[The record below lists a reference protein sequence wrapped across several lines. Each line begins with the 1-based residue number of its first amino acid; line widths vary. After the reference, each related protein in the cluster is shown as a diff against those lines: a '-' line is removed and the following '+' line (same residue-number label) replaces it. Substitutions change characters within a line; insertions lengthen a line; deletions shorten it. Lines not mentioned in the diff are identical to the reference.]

1 MMRKLHSPI
10 VLTLALLLLVCEV
23 ARPEDSSQVVNVLT
37 LEMLDETGQVTTL
50 EDYADYTRLVFF
62 GFTSCAHIC
71 PMTLSKVGM
80 ALNMLGPLAE
90 EVRVIF
96 ISVDPKRDTPDV
108 LARYTDNFHASIV
121 GFTGTYDQ
129 IETMTASLRTTF
141 SYSMKIDGKT
151 RPLTREEYLQIDP
164 TASYVPIHSSQIY
177 VLSESGD
184 IADIIGYG
192 SKAADMEAILQTY
205 LKKH

>member
-1 MMRKLHSPI
+1 MMRKFHSPT
-10 VLTLALLLLVCEV
+10 VLTLTLLLLVCEV

-37 LEMLDETGQVTTL
+37 LEMLDETGQVATL

-71 PMTLSKVGM
+71 PMTLSNVGM
-80 ALNMLGPLAE
+80 ALDKLGPQAE

-96 ISVDPKRDTPDV
+96 ISVDPKRDSPDV

-129 IETMTASLRTTF
+129 IEAMTTGLRTTF
-141 SYSMKIDGKT
+141 GYSMKSDGKG

-164 TASYVPIHSSQIY
+164 TASYVPTHSSQIY

-184 IADIIGYG
+184 IADIIGFG
-192 SKAADMEAILQTY
+192 TKAADMEVTLRSY
-205 LKKH
+205 LESH